1 MVDHT
6 EMPCLVMIPLM
17 NVSRPVVP
25 GASRSIG
32 TIRASAWNV
41 ALLSGPP
48 PKVMPPPTL
57 SGRPSGSSIGRPS
70 SRAWMRTATGK
81 QL

>member
-1 MVDHT
+1 
-6 EMPCLVMIPLM
+6 M
-17 NVSRPVVP
+17 NVSRPVEP
-25 GASRSIG
+25 DASRSIG
-32 TIRASAWNV
+32 TMRARAWKV

-57 SGRPSGSSIGRPS
+57 KGRPSGSSTGRPS
-70 SRAWMRTATGK
+70 SWAWMRTATGK